1 MLLAVDIGNSTI
13 STGLFGL
20 DGELRFLASLDTDYR
35 KTADQICV
43 DLMNL
48 FQLYHFRYEDVTD
61 SILCSVVPP
70 LNFMME
76 KALTRLLGK
85 PPVVVG
91 PGVKTGLN
99 IRLAVQSQVGADI
112 VADAVSALEQFTAPI
127 ITIDMGTATTIGV
140 ISEGRTYEGGL
151 LLPGVNVSLEALSRR
166 AAQLPAISLQAPKNL
181 IGKST
186 EDCMRSGI
194 VYGTAAMLDGIIDR
208 IRGEF
213 PGKELHIVATGGSVA
228 ECESNYRQMLARYN
242 LIDPADTEPSAS
254 DQGEVTGVIADLR
267 SAVMDGNTWYYLQLS
282 DGTVYYT
289 ISAAEAPEAVILN
302 VGDTVTVKYAE
313 GKGSILQAYS
323 VAKAVPAA

>member
-20 DGELRFLASLDTDYR
+20 DGELCFLASLDTDYR

-48 FQLYHFRYEDVTD
+48 FQLYHFHYEDVTD

-213 PGKELHIVATGGSVA
+213 PGKELHIVATGGS
-228 ECESNYRQMLARYN
+228 
-242 LIDPADTEPSAS
+242 
-254 DQGEVTGVIADLR
+254 
-267 SAVMDGNTWYYLQLS
+267 
-282 DGTVYYT
+282 
-289 ISAAEAPEAVILN
+289 APFIVKFCRNKILY
-302 VGDTVTVKYAE
+302 DKTLLM
-313 GKGSILQAYS
+313 KGLWAIYQRNQ
-323 VAKAVPAA
+323 

>member
-20 DGELRFLASLDTDYR
+20 DGELHFLASLDTDYR

-166 AAQLPAISLQAPKNL
+166 TAQLPAISLQAPKNL

-213 PGKELHIVATGGSVA
+213 PGKELHIVATGGS
-228 ECESNYRQMLARYN
+228 
-242 LIDPADTEPSAS
+242 
-254 DQGEVTGVIADLR
+254 
-267 SAVMDGNTWYYLQLS
+267 
-282 DGTVYYT
+282 
-289 ISAAEAPEAVILN
+289 APFIVKFCRNKILY
-302 VGDTVTVKYAE
+302 DKTLLM
-313 GKGSILQAYS
+313 KGLWAIYKRNQ
-323 VAKAVPAA
+323 

>member
-13 STGLFGL
+13 SIGLFDSKGIL
-20 DGELRFLASLDTDYR
+20 QFLSSLDTDPR

-48 FQLYHFRYEDVTD
+48 FQLYRFRYEDVTD

-70 LNFMME
+70 LNFMTA

-85 PPVVVG
+85 PPMVIG

-112 VADAVSALEQFTAPI
+112 VADAVAALESFQAPI

-140 ISEGRTYEGGL
+140 ISEGRTYEGGM

-166 AAQLPAISLQAPKNL
+166 AAQLPAISLQHPKVL
-181 IGKST
+181 IGKTT

-194 VYGTAAMLDGIIDR
+194 VYGTAGMLDGVIDR
-208 IRGEF
+208 IREQFSGRT
-213 PGKELHIVATGGSVA
+213 LSVVATGGNA
-228 ECESNYRQMLARYN
+228 
-242 LIDPADTEPSAS
+242 P
-254 DQGEVTGVIADLR
+254 VIVKYCRNKIVYDKYLL
-267 SAVMDGNTWYYLQLS
+267 MDGLWAIYQKN
-282 DGTVYYT
+282 
-289 ISAAEAPEAVILN
+289 
-302 VGDTVTVKYAE
+302 K
-313 GKGSILQAYS
+313 
-323 VAKAVPAA
+323 

>member
-140 ISEGRTYEGGL
+140 ISEGRTYEGGGRPSAAGGQRL
-151 LLPGVNVSLEALSRR
+151 FGGLSRR

-213 PGKELHIVATGGSVA
+213 PGKELHIVATGGS
-228 ECESNYRQMLARYN
+228 
-242 LIDPADTEPSAS
+242 
-254 DQGEVTGVIADLR
+254 
-267 SAVMDGNTWYYLQLS
+267 
-282 DGTVYYT
+282 
-289 ISAAEAPEAVILN
+289 APFIVKFCRNKILY
-302 VGDTVTVKYAE
+302 DKTLLM
-313 GKGSILQAYS
+313 KGLWAIYKRNQ
-323 VAKAVPAA
+323 